1 MGTVMRSNSS
11 DSLEPSYT
19 PQFHLFVA
27 VALVALSILMFVFGI
42 KPSSLEGVRQAN
54 GFGWFCGAVCA
65 PVLTLLFRQA
75 DNKKSFEGAYVP
87 NLQIKK
93 AMTALLFVSVLLSVV
108 HSFFWALERSF

>member
-1 MGTVMRSNSS
+1 MRSNSS

-27 VALVALSILMFVFGI
+27 IALVALSILMFVFGI
-42 KPSSLEGVRQAN
+42 KPSSLEGARQAN

-65 PVLTLLFRQA
+65 PVL
-75 DNKKSFEGAYVP
+75 
-87 NLQIKK
+87 
-93 AMTALLFVSVLLSVV
+93 MTALLFVSVLLSVV